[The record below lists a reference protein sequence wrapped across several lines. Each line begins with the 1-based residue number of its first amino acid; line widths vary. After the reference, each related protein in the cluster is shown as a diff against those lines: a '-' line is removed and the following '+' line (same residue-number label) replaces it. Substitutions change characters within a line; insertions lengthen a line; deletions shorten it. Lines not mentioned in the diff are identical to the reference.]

1 MQTRPT
7 ARAIFD
13 DMTPQDMRDWLH
25 VKRTWL
31 SRKIARERAYL
42 DRRARRGTFTP
53 TDDAYEADQQQ
64 ERDLLAF
71 LDEMQ
76 QAVARA
82 GGIMP

>member
-7 ARAIFD
+7 VRALFD
-13 DMTPQDMRDWLH
+13 DMTPQDMRDWLR
-25 VKRTWL
+25 VKHAWL
-31 SRKIARERAYL
+31 ARKIARERAYL

-53 TDDAYEADQQQ
+53 TDEAYEDDQQQ

-71 LDEMQ
+71 LAEMQ
-76 QAVARA
+76 QAVVRA